1 MPLEKKTLFRP
12 PSFLTPKRTI
22 FFSEMVSIMN
32 RLLFDLI
39 FCMTAVRRKFLSSSW
54 SGQQLVRLFFSR
66 RRRPSVVLPLFF
78 LVMQRKAEEEEEA
91 KKVFPYF
98 PSLSPSSSVR
108 IRIRVCSLSLSL
120 SLSFRPFACLPPP
133 TLLRRFEVSCR
144 IRAWGRRGTLLIFCF
159 CTPQLGVNSG
169 FLLPFNYWR

>member
-1 MPLEKKTLFRP
+1 
-12 PSFLTPKRTI
+12 
-22 FFSEMVSIMN
+22 MVSIMN
-32 RLLFDLI
+32 RVLFDLI

-98 PSLSPSSSVR
+98 PSPSPFLGPNPNSCLFPLSLSPSARSHVS
-108 IRIRVCSLSLSL
+108 
-120 SLSFRPFACLPPP
+120 LPPP
-133 TLLRRFEVSCR
+133 CFADLRCR
-144 IRAWGRRGTLLIFCF
+144 VGLE
-159 CTPQLGVNSG
+159 LGEERDAFD
-169 FLLPFNYWR
+169 FLLLHTAIRSKQRVLVPV

>member
-1 MPLEKKTLFRP
+1 MQRGSSSNCLHEKKLV
-12 PSFLTPKRTI
+12 PSAFVFNPKRTI
-22 FFSEMVSIMN
+22 FFSETVSIMN

-66 RRRPSVVLPLFF
+66 RRRLSVVLFPLLFSHATQSGRGGGEKSIPLFPLSLF
-78 LVMQRKAEEEEEA
+78 LGPNPNSCL
-91 KKVFPYF
+91 FP
-98 PSLSPSSSVR
+98 
-108 IRIRVCSLSLSL
+108 LSL

-144 IRAWGRRGTLLIFCF
+144 IRAWGGEGRF
-159 CTPQLGVNSG
+159 
-169 FLLPFNYWR
+169 